1 MSSLEFEVV
10 SANGTY
16 TGADGQEKTRW
27 LKCGVVFKSDKGSYT
42 MKLEAIPAR
51 RNENGELWL
60 NLFVPKKKEQPA
72 QQQGFRDQSPNT
84 TSASQPESGFPDPDI
99 PF

>member
-27 LKCGVVFKSDKGSYT
+27 LKCGVIFKSDKGSYT

-72 QQQGFRDQSPNT
+72 QQQQGFREPQQPQSD
-84 TSASQPESGFPDPDI
+84 GFDDKMPDW
-99 PF
+99 